1 MKKLITRTKK
11 YRKGELIELNLKLL
25 EASTSNVSN
34 PYNKR
39 N

>member
-25 EASTSNVSN
+25 EASIGNV
-34 PYNKR
+34 PDPFNKR